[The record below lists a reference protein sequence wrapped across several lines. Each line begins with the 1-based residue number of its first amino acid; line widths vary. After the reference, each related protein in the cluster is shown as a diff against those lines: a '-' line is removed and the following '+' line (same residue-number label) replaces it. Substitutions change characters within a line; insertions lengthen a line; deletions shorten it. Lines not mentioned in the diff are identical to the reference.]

1 MTGRDVLVYS
11 DHGELMET
19 LLEQRGNFATDEE
32 FRDYAVSAVRRF
44 IADLRTIGIEASLRA
59 NYLDR
64 PPSFESP
71 ATKLGH

>member
-19 LLEQRGNFATDEE
+19 LLEQRANFATDAE

-71 ATKLGH
+71 ATKLGQ